1 MCRRR
6 YITHRRHARFIHF
19 KTKKG
24 ITSLLIEFP
33 RKTDVS
39 LLTRRTTTARVR
51 VPARRRVRR
60 IPRSRVVIRR
70 SIIVRVVIRTVR
82 VRVCVA
88 ESNHIR
94 PSVSPS
100 NRKYLFDTVIQSQSI
115 ERTVIRRT
123 GVRVGSTRGGVA
135 VSLAVRSA
143 SHAAFCRSYGARACA
158 DRSIGRVPG
167 CVERAGSDVSFG
179 RLNPNMTVHNSSC

>member
-1 MCRRR
+1 MP
-6 YITHRRHARFIHF
+6 TSVHHASTSRAFHSF
-19 KTKKG
+19 QNKKKG

-88 ESNHIR
+88 ITFVRQSA
-94 PSVSPS
+94 SPIGC
-100 NRKYLFDTVIQSQSI
+100 KYLFDTVIQSQAI

>member
-1 MCRRR
+1 MP
-6 YITHRRHARFIHF
+6 TSVHHASTSRAFHSF
-19 KTKKG
+19 QNKKKG

-94 PSVSPS
+94 PSVSLS
-100 NRKYLFDTVIQSQSI
+100 NRMQISFRHCHSIAINRTHSDTTNRSSSWFHPGWSSCFLGCSFRVPCCVLSFVRCACVRGSI
-115 ERTVIRRT
+115 
-123 GVRVGSTRGGVA
+123 
-135 VSLAVRSA
+135 
-143 SHAAFCRSYGARACA
+143 
-158 DRSIGRVPG
+158 DRSSAWLCRT
-167 CVERAGSDVSFG
+167 RRF
-179 RLNPNMTVHNSSC
+179 

>member
-94 PSVSPS
+94 PSVSLS
-100 NRKYLFDTVIQSQSI
+100 NRMQTNRMQISFRHCHSIAINRTHSDTTNRSSSWFHPGWSSCFLGCSFRVPCCVLSFVRCACVRGSI
-115 ERTVIRRT
+115 
-123 GVRVGSTRGGVA
+123 
-135 VSLAVRSA
+135 
-143 SHAAFCRSYGARACA
+143 
-158 DRSIGRVPG
+158 DRSSAWLCRT
-167 CVERAGSDVSFG
+167 RRF
-179 RLNPNMTVHNSSC
+179 